1 MLAWAARRCTASDM
15 NDQTDSAFPETAPA
29 PAPADP
35 PSAWDP
41 LRRPVLRSLWTAA
54 LVANVGLWM
63 QSIGAAWLMTS
74 LSPSPMAVASVQA
87 ATTGPMVLLA
97 LLAGALADVVDGRRL
112 LLWTQSW
119 LLATLVALGVLTL
132 VGATTPWTLLVLTF
146 LFGVGV
152 AMSTPAWQVVT
163 LETVPSAEI
172 SSAVTLNGVS
182 INLARAIGP
191 TVGGLVVAAAGPGP
205 MFLLNALAFVATTVL
220 LLRWR
225 RAPRRTALPPEH
237 VLQAMQ
243 VGVRFV
249 RYDPALCAA
258 LIRTGLFVFFGSA
271 LWALLP
277 LVARRELGLDALG
290 YGGLLGALGVGA
302 VVGAIVLP
310 RLRRQASLEQ
320 LVAASS
326 VLFAAAMLALAY
338 SRSPLLLGLILI
350 PGGLAWLL
358 LLSLHIVAA
367 LATVPAWV
375 RARATAVVLL
385 VFFGGMTVG
394 SIAWGAVAQVAGIG
408 PALSWAALALVLSL
422 AARLRYRLTDDAP
435 DLTATHHWA
444 EPHLV
449 REPPPHRGPVLVMVE
464 YRVDPEQGHEFG
476 LAMHDVRLDRL
487 RNGATSWTLFT
498 DPTDP
503 GRYVELMAISTW
515 EEHQRAHARAT
526 HADSVAEA
534 RAKAYHVGPGP
545 TVSTHLV
552 GEPLPVR

>member
-1 MLAWAARRCTASDM
+1 
-15 NDQTDSAFPETAPA
+15 
-29 PAPADP
+29 
-35 PSAWDP
+35 
-41 LRRPVLRSLWTAA
+41 
-54 LVANVGLWM
+54 M
-63 QSIGAAWLMTS
+63 QSVGAAWLMTS
-74 LSPSPMAVASVQA
+74 LSSSPMAVASVQA
-87 ATTGPMVLLA
+87 ATTGPMMLLA
-97 LLAGALADVVDGRRL
+97 LLAGALADIVDGRRL
-112 LLWTQSW
+112 LLWTQGW
-119 LLATLVALGVLTL
+119 LLAMLVALGVLTL
-132 VGATTPWTLLVLTF
+132 AGATTPWTLLGLTF

-152 AMSTPAWQVVT
+152 AMSTPAWQSVT
-163 LETVPSAEI
+163 LEAVPASEVPA
-172 SSAVTLNGVS
+172 AVTLNGVS

-205 MFLLNALAFVATTVL
+205 MFLLNALAYVATTVL

-225 RAPRRTALPPEH
+225 RPPRRTALPPEH

-243 VGVRFV
+243 VGLRFV

-258 LIRTGLFVFFGSA
+258 LARTAIFVFFGSA

-277 LVARRELGLDALG
+277 LVARRELDLDALG
-290 YGGLLGALGVGA
+290 YGGLLAALGVGA
-302 VVGAIVLP
+302 VVGALILP
-310 RLRRQASLEQ
+310 TLRRRASIEQ

-338 SRSPLLLGLILI
+338 LRAPLVLGAVLV
-350 PGGLAWLL
+350 PGGTAWLL

-394 SIAWGAVAQVAGIG
+394 SIAWGAVAQVVGIG
-408 PALSWAALALVLSL
+408 PALIWAALALVLSL

-435 DLTATHHWA
+435 DLTPTHHWA
-444 EPHLV
+444 EPPLV
-449 REPPPHRGPVLVMVE
+449 REPPPHRGPILVMVE
-464 YRVDPEQGHEFG
+464 YRIDPEQGREFG

-487 RNGATSWTLFT
+487 RNGATSWNLFT

-515 EEHQRAHARAT
+515 EEHQRAHARVT
-526 HADSVAEA
+526 HADSVAEG
-534 RAKAYHVGPGP
+534 RAKAFHIGPGP

-552 GEPLPVR
+552 GEPLPDR

>member
-1 MLAWAARRCTASDM
+1 
-15 NDQTDSAFPETAPA
+15 
-29 PAPADP
+29 
-35 PSAWDP
+35 
-41 LRRPVLRSLWTAA
+41 LWTAA

-63 QSIGAAWLMTS
+63 QSVGAAWLMTS
-74 LSPSPMAVASVQA
+74 LSSSPMAVASVQA
-87 ATTGPMVLLA
+87 AMTGPMVLLA
-97 LLAGALADVVDGRRL
+97 LFAGALADVVDGRRV
-112 LLWTQSW
+112 LLWTQIW

-132 VGATTPWTLLVLTF
+132 VGATTPWTLLGLTF

-152 AMSTPAWQVVT
+152 AMSTPAWQSVT
-163 LETVPSAEI
+163 LEAVPAVDVPA
-172 SSAVTLNGVS
+172 AVTLNGVGT
-182 INLARAIGP
+182 NLARSIGP

-205 MFLLNALAFVATTVL
+205 MFLLNALAFVATSAL

-258 LIRTGLFVFFGSA
+258 LVRTAIFVFFGSA

-277 LVARRELGLDALG
+277 LVARGELGLDALG

-302 VVGAIVLP
+302 VVGALILP
-310 RLRRQASLEQ
+310 ALRRRASIER
-320 LVAASS
+320 LVAGSTI
-326 VLFAAAMLALAY
+326 VFAAAMLALAY
-338 SRSPLLLGLILI
+338 LRAPLVLGAVLV
-350 PGGLAWLL
+350 PGGMAWLL
-358 LLSLHIVAA
+358 LLSVHIVAA

-394 SIAWGAVAQVAGIG
+394 SVAWGAVAQVVGI
-408 PALSWAALALVLSL
+408 PTALTWAALALVLSL
-422 AARLRYRLTDDAP
+422 GARLRYRLADEAP

-449 REPPPHRGPVLVMVE
+449 REPPPDRGPVLVMVE
-464 YRVDPEQGHEFG
+464 YRIDPEQGRELA

-487 RNGATSWTLFT
+487 RNGATSWNLFT
-498 DPTDP
+498 DPADP
-503 GRYVELMAISTW
+503 GRYVEVMTISSW
-515 EEHQRAHARAT
+515 EEHQRAHARVT
-526 HADSVAEA
+526 QADSVAEA
-534 RAKAYHVGPGP
+534 RAKAFHVGPGP

-552 GEPLPVR
+552 GEPLPDR

>member
-1 MLAWAARRCTASDM
+1 MLVRGGGATAMSAQASPSIPNAASTSV
-15 NDQTDSAFPETAPA
+15 
-29 PAPADP
+29 PADP
-35 PSAWDP
+35 PSAWDR
-41 LRRPVLRSLWTAA
+41 LRQPVFRTLWTAA

-63 QSIGAAWLMTS
+63 QSVGAAWLMTS
-74 LSPSPMAVASVQA
+74 LTSSPMAVASVQA
-87 ATTGPMVLLA
+87 ATTGPMMLLA
-97 LLAGALADVVDGRRL
+97 LLAGALADIVDGRRL
-112 LLWTQSW
+112 LLWTQGW
-119 LLATLVALGVLTL
+119 LLAMLVALGVLTL
-132 VGATTPWTLLVLTF
+132 AGATTPWTLLGLTF

-152 AMSTPAWQVVT
+152 AMSTPAWQSVT
-163 LETVPSAEI
+163 LEAVPAGEVPA
-172 SSAVTLNGVS
+172 AVTLNGVS

-205 MFLLNALAFVATTVL
+205 MFLLNALAFVTTTVL

-225 RAPRRTALPPEH
+225 RTPRRTALPPEH

-258 LIRTGLFVFFGSA
+258 LIRTAIFVFFGSA

-277 LVARRELGLDALG
+277 LVARRELDLDALG
-290 YGGLLGALGVGA
+290 YGGMLAALGVGA
-302 VVGAIVLP
+302 VVGALILP
-310 RLRRQASLEQ
+310 TLRRRASIEQ

-338 SRSPLLLGLILI
+338 LRAPLVLGAVLV
-350 PGGLAWLL
+350 PGGTAWLL

-385 VFFGGMTVG
+385 AFFGGMTIG
-394 SIAWGAVAQVAGIG
+394 SIAWGAVAQVVGIG
-408 PALSWAALALVLSL
+408 PALTCAALALVLSL

-435 DLTATHHWA
+435 DLTPTHHWA
-444 EPHLV
+444 EPPLV
-449 REPPPHRGPVLVMVE
+449 REPPPHRGPILVMVE
-464 YRVDPEQGHEFG
+464 YRIDPEQGREFG

-487 RNGATSWTLFT
+487 RNGATSWNLFT

-526 HADSVAEA
+526 HADSVAEG
-534 RAKAYHVGPGP
+534 RAKAFHVGPGP

-552 GEPLPVR
+552 GEPLPDR